1 MTTVIRQGGRT
12 ELNITGSKLHE
23 DISHLD
29 WEILSV
35 EVIEVVESIKV

>member
-1 MTTVIRQGGRT
+1 MTTVIRQGRT